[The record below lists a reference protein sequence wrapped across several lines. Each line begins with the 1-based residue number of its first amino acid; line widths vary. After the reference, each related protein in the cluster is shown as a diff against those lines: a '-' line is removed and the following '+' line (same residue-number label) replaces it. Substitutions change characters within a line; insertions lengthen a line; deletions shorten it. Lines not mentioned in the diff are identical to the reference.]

1 VCVRGGRGCSQP
13 VQVLAGGSYNFCR
26 FALLQPGQTSSS
38 CSTSPA
44 TVAASNAGQTG
55 FGLAPAVS
63 FTQLEGF
70 TIPAAIT
77 DSCTAACTPGADAA
91 MSVQQQHLSMSLL
104 SKQLQQ
110 HEQHWEPHCA
120 WPGQQQQ
127 CSLHH
132 QEHTQQFEG
141 ADLSE
146 QAEEQLV
153 NVPPMAAASGA
164 AMAAATTNLTDDRLE
179 QTASSGSSHCVL
191 ALPSID
197 AANVGL
203 WWLSQPTAPSPASGM
218 NSCRDNPNMQPHI
231 ILQQHKTQDRATHGL
246 CMAVGL
252 CQPQV
257 GTRSSAVPVC
267 S

>member
-1 VCVRGGRGCSQP
+1 
-13 VQVLAGGSYNFCR
+13 
-26 FALLQPGQTSSS
+26 
-38 CSTSPA
+38 
-44 TVAASNAGQTG
+44 
-55 FGLAPAVS
+55 
-63 FTQLEGF
+63 
-70 TIPAAIT
+70 
-77 DSCTAACTPGADAA
+77 

-257 GTRSSAVPVC
+257 GTRQPCAGLFMRCCCCADFILFAVADSATSMSWDVIIAARSVPDMVVPSSALQAYRRQC
-267 S
+267 SCCNPFVWPK